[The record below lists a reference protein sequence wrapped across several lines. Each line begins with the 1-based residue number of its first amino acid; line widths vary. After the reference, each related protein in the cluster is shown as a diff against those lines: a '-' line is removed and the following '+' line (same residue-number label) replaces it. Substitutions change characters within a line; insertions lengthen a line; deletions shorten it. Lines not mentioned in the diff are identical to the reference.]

1 MVFRQSRRPS
11 RLKVLGAALVTVAL
25 VSTLAACATGSG
37 TSSTPGAS
45 KKGPFKIAVA
55 NGYTGNTWRTQFLA
69 DLSSA
74 GNYYKQ
80 KGEISTFTV
89 VSAGTDVNAQLSQI
103 SQLILQKPD
112 AILIAP
118 ISGAEAETA
127 AAKVK
132 AAGIL
137 PIIIDDPAPTPSAM
151 NIVPSNEAWFSAQA
165 KWLATEL
172 GGKGNIAY
180 ISGLAGNPSDT
191 ARTQAANKVLAAY
204 PGIHIVASAP
214 GNWDPGVSR
223 QAMASILSSHSNIDG
238 VLEQDIEGV
247 GVLQA
252 FQSAGLPLP
261 KVMTGDYTQAF
272 LKEWATLPNLDT
284 LGVPYSPTDGA
295 DALGFAVRLLQGKKL
310 KASSLSPNSNNPSI
324 KNNTVLLPPSLAIT
338 RDGKPGSWTPAGM
351 RVISLAAALKL
362 VAGKPSTYAVEA
374 PLSQSQIDAYF
385 Q

>member
-1 MVFRQSRRPS
+1 MVLRQSRRPS
-11 RLKVLGAALVTVAL
+11 RLKVLGASFVTAALIA
-25 VSTLAACATGSG
+25 SLAACATGGG
-37 TSSTPGAS
+37 TSTASGAS

-69 DLSSA
+69 DLATA
-74 GNYYKQ
+74 GKYYKK
-80 KGEISTFTV
+80 KGELSSFTV
-89 VSAGTDVNAQLSQI
+89 VSAGTDVNTQLSQI

-137 PIIIDDPAPTPSAM
+137 PIIIDDPAPTKSAM
-151 NIVPSNEAWFSAQA
+151 NIVPDNSVWFSVQA
-165 KWLATEL
+165 KWLADQL

-191 ARTQAANKVLAAY
+191 ARTAAAKQVLAKY
-204 PGIHIVASAP
+204 PGIKTVATAP

-223 QAMASILSSHSNIDG
+223 QAMAAILSSHSNIDG
-238 VLEQDIEGV
+238 LLEQDIEGV

-252 FQSAGLPLP
+252 FQSAGVPLP
-261 KVMTGDYTQAF
+261 KAMTGDYTRAF
-272 LKEWATLPNLDT
+272 LEKWDSLPDLDT
-284 LGVPYSPTDGA
+284 IGVPYSPTDGA

-338 RDGKPGSWTPAGM
+338 RDGKAGAWTPSGM
-351 RVISLAAALKL
+351 NVISLADALKL
-362 VAGKPSTYAVEA
+362 VAGKASTYAVEA
-374 PLSQSQIDAYF
+374 PLSQKQIDAYF